1 VKLGGIAIVTVIVL
15 LMILYEWPKINSNQ
29 KKEKVAFA
37 AVAAIGTLLA
47 ILLIFIPDMPNPS
60 QLVEWIY
67 KPLGKLLEQ

>member
-1 VKLGGIAIVTVIVL
+1 VKLGGIAIVAVIVL